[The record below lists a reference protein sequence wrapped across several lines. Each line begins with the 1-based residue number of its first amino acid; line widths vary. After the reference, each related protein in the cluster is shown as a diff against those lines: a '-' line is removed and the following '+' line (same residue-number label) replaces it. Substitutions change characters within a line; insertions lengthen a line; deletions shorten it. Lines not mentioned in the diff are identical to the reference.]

1 MDTLGDAEIVVI
13 GGGGVGCGVAHS
25 LCQAGK
31 TDVLLLEKND
41 ALAAET
47 TSQAAGLVGQVRT
60 SIERVK
66 LAMWSVRTFSEM
78 EAEPEAKPGW
88 RQVGSLR
95 VALTDERVAE
105 FEQMKTVAEE
115 AGLET
120 SFISNGDAKAKWPM
134 FDFSPAKLVLW
145 CPSDGYLQPNDLA
158 MAYAHRARQKNVRL
172 VTGVTADGI
181 RTENGRVI
189 GVDTSQGAIACDT
202 VINAAGA
209 HAWHIAKMV
218 GLELPIFPV
227 RHEYFV
233 SVDAEGMKPELPVMR
248 VPDASLYLR
257 AEINGLL
264 LGGWEPESLSLMPD
278 DFENGQMPPRVE
290 EDWDVMGWFI
300 EQIAPLYSKA
310 ADLGV
315 RSIFKGW
322 PTFVPDGKF
331 IIGESRQLKG
341 FVMAGGCNAHGVSG
355 SAGIGRHVVES
366 MLESEPSPYVRSLS
380 PDRFL
385 DGEWDARRRRPEVQM
400 NAVMHLLYLA
410 PSTDAHSYRQS
421 CC

>member
-1 MDTLGDAEIVVI
+1 MDSPSDAKIVVI
-13 GGGGVGCGVAHS
+13 GGGGVGCGVVHS

-60 SIERVK
+60 SVDRVK
-66 LAMWSVRTFSEM
+66 LAMWSVKTFSEL
-78 EAEPEAKPGW
+78 EAGPDAKPGW

-95 VALTDERVAE
+95 VALTDERVEE
-105 FEQMKTVAEE
+105 FKKMKTVADE

-120 SFISNGDAKAKWPM
+120 SFISNEEARSKWPM
-134 FDFSPAKLVLW
+134 FDFSPARSVLW

-158 MAYAHRARQKNVRL
+158 MAYAHRARRKGARL
-172 VTGVTADGI
+172 ATGVTVEGI
-181 RTENGRVI
+181 RTENDRVT
-189 GVDTSQGAIACDT
+189 GVETSQGVIACDT

-209 HAWHIAKMV
+209 HAWHVAKMA
-218 GLELPIFPV
+218 GLDLPIFPV

-233 SVDAEGMKPELPVMR
+233 SVDAEGMQSELPVMR

-264 LGGWEPESLSLMPD
+264 LGGWEPESLSLKPS
-278 DFENGQMPPRVE
+278 DFENGQTPPRVE

-300 EQIAPLYSKA
+300 EQIAPLYGKA

-331 IIGESRQLKG
+331 IIGESRRLKG

-355 SAGIGRHVVES
+355 SAGIGHHVVES
-366 MLESEPSPYVRSLS
+366 MFEPSPSDYVCSLS

-385 DGEWDARRRRPEVQM
+385 DNNWDAAEAQTSAQRIYETYYGLG
-400 NAVMHLLYLA
+400 H
-410 PSTDAHSYRQS
+410 
-421 CC
+421 

>member
-1 MDTLGDAEIVVI
+1 MDTVGDAEIVVI
-13 GGGGVGCGVAHS
+13 GGGGVGCGVVHS
-25 LCQAGK
+25 LCQADK

-41 ALAAET
+41 ALASET

-60 SIERVK
+60 SIERVQ
-66 LAMWSVRTFSEM
+66 LAMWSVKTFSEM
-78 EAEPEAKPGW
+78 EAEPKAKPGW

-105 FEQMKTVAEE
+105 FEQMKTVANE
-115 AGLET
+115 ADLET
-120 SFISNGDAKAKWPM
+120 EFISNDEASAMWPM
-134 FDFSPAKLVLW
+134 FDFSPAKTVLW

-158 MAYAHRARQKNVRL
+158 MAYAHRARKKGARL
-172 VTGVTADGI
+172 VTGVTVEGI
-181 RTENGRVI
+181 LTANGRVT
-189 GVDTSQGAIACDT
+189 GVETSQGAIACDT

-209 HAWHIAKMV
+209 HAWHIAQMA
-218 GLELPIFPV
+218 GLDLPIFPV

-233 SVDAEGMKPELPVMR
+233 SVSAVGMHPQLPVMR

-264 LGGWEPESLSLMPD
+264 LGGWEPKALSLRPD
-278 DFENGQMPPRVE
+278 DFENGQTPPRIE
-290 EDWDVMGWFI
+290 EDWDVVGWFI
-300 EQIAPLYSKA
+300 EQIAPLYDQA
-310 ADLGV
+310 GDLGV

-331 IIGESRQLKG
+331 IIGESSRLRG
-341 FVMAGGCNAHGVSG
+341 FVIAGGCNAHGVSG

-366 MLESEPSPYVRSLS
+366 MLEPSPSDYVRSLN

-385 DGEWDARRRRPEVQM
+385 DSEWDAAEAQT
-400 NAVMHLLYLA
+400 LA
-410 PSTDAHSYRQS
+410 KRIYETYYGLGH
-421 CC
+421 